1 MWVLP
6 KNYQL
11 SCPFVADMVELKEEL
26 TLLES
31 NIESSLMWR
40 SKPSQFRTWFQ
51 RWNRVSWMPHLFGR
65 ILKPCQWS
73 RFEDELTLSLAATH
87 ANLSVS
93 LEKEEQKKTK
103 DISGLTSEKSS
114 EQFDLFDVSLKTSKD
129 TSTLD
134 SEKSLA
140 TWKALVTKR
149 RGEYSARLKSAH
161 PTREK
166 GSSLW
171 PTVTMDSTSSR
182 TKKYAQG
189 GMPLSM
195 AVNLWPTVRVSSAN
209 GASQKELSE
218 GNPKRRLE
226 TEVLLW
232 PTPTAHEA
240 RLGYQDRS
248 DPTKKGTQESL
259 TTVVVNRAGGRS
271 ECLGHLNPEFC
282 EWLMGVPTG
291 WTELDF

>member
-11 SCPFVADMVELKEEL
+11 SCPFVADMVELKEDL
-26 TLLES
+26 KLLES

-40 SKPSQFRTWFQ
+40 SKPTQLRTWFQ

-140 TWKALVTKR
+140 TWKALITKR

-161 PTREK
+161 LIREK
-166 GSSLW
+166 GSS
-171 PTVTMDSTSSR
+171 S
-182 TKKYAQG
+182 
-189 GMPLSM
+189 
-195 AVNLWPTVRVSSAN
+195 WPTVRVSSAN

-271 ECLGHLNPEFC
+271 ECLGHLAPEFC